1 MKRTERH
8 HLKDNELAH
17 LAAAARQTVEERKK
31 QATIGLIAVVA
42 VLVLAIGFMA
52 WRSRGA
58 SRSSQLLAEA
68 VVASEAQVGPP
79 PAPGAPPAG
88 LRFNTEKE
96 RYEAS
101 LAKFKALADQY
112 PSSEAGI
119 FARYREAAI
128 QMALGNT
135 TEAAAAY
142 QQVVDRGG
150 SSLYAQMARL
160 GLADAQARSGQLD
173 QAITTYKTLA
183 EQKDGTLP
191 VDGILMQ
198 LGRAYL
204 DAGKQADAE
213 QTFNRLV
220 SEFPQSPFSGDARR
234 ELDTLKK
241 TKTT

>member
-31 QATIGLIAVVA
+31 QATIGLVAVVTLL
-42 VLVLAIGFMA
+42 VLVIGFLA
-52 WRSRGA
+52 WRSRGV

-68 VVASEAQVGPP
+68 LVVTEAQVGPP

-88 LRFNTEKE
+88 LRFSTEKE
-96 RYEAS
+96 RYEMA
-101 LAKFKALADQY
+101 LAKFKAVADQY

-119 FARYREAAI
+119 FARYREGAI
-128 QMALGNT
+128 HMALGNAKD
-135 TEAAAAY
+135 AAAAY

-150 SSLYAQMARL
+150 SSLYGQMARL
-160 GLADAQARSGQLD
+160 GLADAQARNGLLD
-173 QAITTYKTLA
+173 QAISTYKTLA

-220 SEFPQSPFSGDARR
+220 TEFPQSPFSGDARR
-234 ELDTLKK
+234 ELDGLE
-241 TKTT
+241 KTT

>member
-1 MKRTERH
+1 M
-8 HLKDNELAH
+8 
-17 LAAAARQTVEERKK
+17 
-31 QATIGLIAVVA
+31 
-42 VLVLAIGFMA
+42 
-52 WRSRGA
+52 
-58 SRSSQLLAEA
+58 
-68 VVASEAQVGPP
+68 GPP

-88 LRFNTEKE
+88 LRFSTEKE
-96 RYEAS
+96 RYEAA
-101 LAKFKALADQY
+101 LAKFKAVADQY

-128 QMALGNT
+128 HMALGNAK
-135 TEAAAAY
+135 EAAAAY

-150 SSLYAQMARL
+150 SSLYGQMARL

-173 QAITTYKTLA
+173 QAISTYKTLA

-234 ELDTLKK
+234 ELDDLKK
-241 TKTT
+241 TT